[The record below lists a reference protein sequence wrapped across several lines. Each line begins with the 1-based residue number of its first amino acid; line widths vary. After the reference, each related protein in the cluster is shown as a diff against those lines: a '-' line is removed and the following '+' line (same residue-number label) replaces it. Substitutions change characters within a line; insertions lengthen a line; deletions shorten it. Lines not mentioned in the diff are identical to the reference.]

1 VIRSYSELRQVPS
14 RRAHEL
20 DVSRLVLDEVAG
32 LPSGYCGK
40 VLGAGQVKTLG
51 PISMGPI
58 LGALGLALVVVE
70 DTEQLERVRPQLTKR
85 KIRVAAA
92 PSAGETQPQRDAAP
106 SV

>member
-1 VIRSYSELRQVPS
+1 VALSVS

-20 DVSRLVLDEVAG
+20 DVSRLVLDKVAG

-51 PISMGPI
+51 PISMGPM
-58 LGALGLALVVVE
+58 LGALGLALVVVEVE

-85 KIRVAAA
+85 KIRVAA